1 MKNVLVGSIAVA
13 LIASVGATA
22 AGAQAPNPQA
32 PGGGGRGPAGPQMRG
47 DGPAPAS
54 KPFSITRSD
63 PGLDAIISP
72 NAKPEVLATGF
83 GINEGVIWIRDGNSG
98 YVLVSSLIDNV
109 IYKITPDR
117 KVSVFMEKAGYT
129 GNDPNHVGIQTR
141 AGRSHVIIIGPNCA
155 LLDAQGRLVW
165 CAGQDLAV
173 KRLEKDGTQTVLAD
187 GFEGKHFNGPN
198 DIAIKSDGAIYIA
211 DSDVGLRDGG
221 RSPLKQMPNH
231 VWLWK
236 DGKVTMAL
244 AQEKLG
250 ASPNGVVLSLD
261 EKYLYLTAG
270 RKLMRYEVKADDTL
284 GEGTLVAEGEGI
296 TDGMKI
302 DRKGNIYSTSGAGPG
317 VIRITSPEGKL
328 LGFLNLPI
336 LGDQEPKQQICATN
350 LAFGGDGRDLYV
362 SACDA
367 VYKIRMEAPGII
379 SGPNGSG
386 TMTSVVR

>member
-1 MKNVLVGSIAVA
+1 MRNILAGFVAAA
-13 LIASVGATA
+13 LIVSVGTTFPV
-22 AGAQAPNPQA
+22 AQAPTGA
-32 PGGGGRGPAGPQMRG
+32 PGGGRGPAGPQMRG
-47 DGPAPAS
+47 DGPAPVP
-54 KPFSITRSD
+54 KPFSITRVD
-63 PGLDAIISP
+63 PALDAIISP
-72 NAKPEVLATGF
+72 NAKPEVVASGF

-109 IYKITPDR
+109 IYKITPDH
-117 KVSVFMEKAGYT
+117 KVSVFLEKAGYS
-129 GNDPNHVGIQTR
+129 GNDPNHVGMQTR
-141 AGRSHVIIIGPNCA
+141 AGRTHVIIIGPNCA

-187 GFEGKHFNGPN
+187 AFEGKHFNGPN

-221 RSPLKQMPNH
+221 RSPLKQMPDN

-244 AQEKLG
+244 SQESLG
-250 ASPNGVVLSLD
+250 ASPNGIVLSPD
-261 EKYLYLTAG
+261 EKYLYLTSG
-270 RKLMRYEVKADDTL
+270 RKLKRYEVKADDTL
-284 GEGTLVAEGEGI
+284 GEGTVFAEGEGI
-296 TDGMKI
+296 TDGMKV
-302 DRKGNIYSTSGAGPG
+302 DRKGNIYSSSGAGPG

-336 LGDQEPKQQICATN
+336 LGEQEPKRQICATN
-350 LAFGGDGRDLYV
+350 EAFGGDGRDLYI

-367 VYKIRMEAPGII
+367 VYKIRLETPGII
-379 SGPNGSG
+379 SGPNG
-386 TMTSVVR
+386 TMTSVAR

>member
-1 MKNVLVGSIAVA
+1 MKNVLAGSIAAAA
-13 LIASVGATA
+13 LIVGVGTA
-22 AGAQAPNPQA
+22 VLVAQAPAAQP
-32 PGGGGRGPAGPQMRG
+32 PGGGRGPAGPQMRG
-47 DGPAPAS
+47 DGPAPAP

-63 PGLDAIISP
+63 PALDAIISP
-72 NAKPEVLATGF
+72 NAKIETLATGF
-83 GINEGVIWIRDGNSG
+83 GINEGVLWIREGNSG
-98 YVLVSSLIDNV
+98 YLLVSSLIDNV
-109 IYKITPDR
+109 IYKITPDH

-141 AGRSHVIIIGPNCA
+141 AGRTHVIIIGPNCA
-155 LLDAQGRLVW
+155 LLDAEGRLVW

-221 RSPLKQMPNH
+221 RSHLKQMPNN

-244 AQEKLG
+244 AQDKLG

-317 VIRITSPEGKL
+317 VIRITSPDGKL
-328 LGFLNLPI
+328 LGFLNLPVM
-336 LGDQEPKQQICATN
+336 GDQEPKRQICATN

-367 VYKIRMEAPGII
+367 VYKIRLEAPGIV
-379 SGPNGSG
+379 SGPNG
-386 TMTSVVR
+386 TMISVVR

>member
-1 MKNVLVGSIAVA
+1 MKNVLAGSIAAAA
-13 LIASVGATA
+13 LIVGVATA
-22 AGAQAPNPQA
+22 VLVAQAPAAQP
-32 PGGGGRGPAGPQMRG
+32 PGGGRGPAGPQMRG
-47 DGPAPAS
+47 DGPAPAP

-63 PGLDAIISP
+63 PALDAIISP
-72 NAKPEVLATGF
+72 NAKIETLATGF
-83 GINEGVIWIRDGNSG
+83 GINEGVLWIREGNSG
-98 YVLVSSLIDNV
+98 YLLVSSLIDNV
-109 IYKITPDR
+109 IYKITPDH

-141 AGRSHVIIIGPNCA
+141 AGRTHVIIIGPNCA
-155 LLDAQGRLVW
+155 LLDAEGRLVW

-221 RSPLKQMPNH
+221 RSPLKQMPNN

-236 DGKVTMAL
+236 NGKVTMAL
-244 AQEKLG
+244 AQDKLG

-302 DRKGNIYSTSGAGPG
+302 DRKGNVYSTSGAGPG
-317 VIRITSPEGKL
+317 VIRITSPAGKL
-328 LGFLNLPI
+328 LGFINLPI
-336 LGDQEPKQQICATN
+336 VGDQEPKRQICATN

-367 VYKIRMEAPGII
+367 VYKIRLEAPGII
-379 SGPNGSG
+379 SGPNG

>member
-1 MKNVLVGSIAVA
+1 MKNVLAGSIAAAA
-13 LIASVGATA
+13 LIVGVGTA
-22 AGAQAPNPQA
+22 VLVAQAPAAQP

-47 DGPAPAS
+47 DGPAPAP

-63 PGLDAIISP
+63 PALDAIISP
-72 NAKPEVLATGF
+72 NAKIETLATGF
-83 GINEGVIWIRDGNSG
+83 GINEGVLWIREGNSG
-98 YVLVSSLIDNV
+98 YLLVSSLIDNV
-109 IYKITPDR
+109 IYKITPDH

-141 AGRSHVIIIGPNCA
+141 AGRTHVIIIGPNCA
-155 LLDAQGRLVW
+155 LLDAEGRLVW

-221 RSPLKQMPNH
+221 RSPLKQMPNN

-244 AQEKLG
+244 AQDKLG

-284 GEGTLVAEGEGI
+284 GGGTLVAEGEGI

-302 DRKGNIYSTSGAGPG
+302 DRKGNVYSTSGAGPG
-317 VIRITSPEGKL
+317 VIRITSPAGKL
-328 LGFLNLPI
+328 LGFINLPI
-336 LGDQEPKQQICATN
+336 VGDQEPKRQICATN

-362 SACDA
+362 SACDS
-367 VYKIRMEAPGII
+367 VYKMRLEAPGII
-379 SGPNGSG
+379 SGPNG